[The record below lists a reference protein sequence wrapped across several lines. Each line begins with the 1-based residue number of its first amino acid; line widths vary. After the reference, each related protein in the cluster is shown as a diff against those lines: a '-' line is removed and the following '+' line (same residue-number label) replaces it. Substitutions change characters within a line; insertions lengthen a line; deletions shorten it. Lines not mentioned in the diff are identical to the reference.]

1 MAEPLLNGP
10 NLARPGRRRPEI
22 YGTTT
27 LAGIE
32 KMAVKAVPG
41 RTVRAVRDACEGPLV
56 RAAGDR
62 AGAIVDPGAPM
73 VAGRS
78 LRDALESFPAPWIE
92 VHLSNVGAREDF
104 RHHSALSPPASG
116 VIAGLGAAG
125 YQVAA
130 PAPPAKIEG

>member
-32 KMAVKAVPG
+32 EMAVKAVPG
-41 RTVRAVRDACEGPLV
+41 HTVRAVRDACEGPLV

-73 VAGRS
+73 MAGRS

-116 VIAGLGAAG
+116 VIAGLGAAE
-125 YQVAA
+125 YRVAA
-130 PAPPAKIEG
+130 PAPLAKIEG

>member
-32 KMAVKAVPG
+32 EMAVKAVPG
-41 RTVRAVRDACEGPLV
+41 HTVRAVRDACEGALV

-73 VAGRS
+73 MAGRS

-125 YQVAA
+125 YRVAA